1 MAANLGVEVAV
12 NLEEWVAAS
21 LEVEMAASLG
31 VEVEVK
37 VFQNECPYATV
48 MVSKCC

>member
-31 VEVEVK
+31 VEVK

>member
-21 LEVEMAASLG
+21 LEVE
-31 VEVEVK
+31 VK